1 MGAAASILAVGVVI
15 LIVGAVIYYM
25 TYSGKLTINKSK
37 SSPNNRPPNRNG
49 GRAGNDRNGRS
60 SPRIQPVNG
69 NGSVPPVNGGNGP
82 RIMPVNGTNGP
93 TIQPVNGTNG
103 SIPINGNGSRSI
115 PINGNGSRSIPI
127 NGNGLGVRTVNG
139 NGPRVQSVN
148 GRTSPR
154 IQPVNSTNGPT
165 IQSVNGRT
173 SPRIQSNGN
182 GLTIRRNGPEFF
194 VQMPSNGSSPDISNS
209 YPVNRGVRI
218 EPVENGVNIVP
229 VNEVDTRSTVY
240 RCEEVS
246 IVE

>member
-49 GRAGNDRNGRS
+49 GRAGNGRNDRS

-103 SIPINGNGSRSI
+103 SIPINGNG
-115 PINGNGSRSIPI
+115 
-127 NGNGLGVRTVNG
+127 LGVRTVNG
-139 NGPRVQSVN
+139 NGPRVQTVN
-148 GRTSPR
+148 GRSSPR
-154 IQPVNSTNGPT
+154 IQPVTSTNGPT
-165 IQSVNGRT
+165 IQTVNGRS

>member
-37 SSPNNRPPNRNG
+37 SSPNNRPPNRNE
-49 GRAGNDRNGRS
+49 GRAGNGRNGRS

-82 RIMPVNGTNGP
+82 RIMSVNGTNGP

-103 SIPINGNGSRSI
+103 SIPINGNG
-115 PINGNGSRSIPI
+115 
-127 NGNGLGVRTVNG
+127 LGVRTVND

-148 GRTSPR
+148 GRS
-154 IQPVNSTNGPT
+154 
-165 IQSVNGRT
+165 

>member
-49 GRAGNDRNGRS
+49 GRAGNGGNGRS

-82 RIMPVNGTNGP
+82 RIMSVNGTNGP

-103 SIPINGNGSRSI
+103 
-115 PINGNGSRSIPI
+115 SIPI

-148 GRTSPR
+148 GRS
-154 IQPVNSTNGPT
+154 
-165 IQSVNGRT
+165 

>member
-49 GRAGNDRNGRS
+49 GRAGNGRNGRS

-82 RIMPVNGTNGP
+82 RIMSVNGTNGP

-103 SIPINGNGSRSI
+103 
-115 PINGNGSRSIPI
+115 SIPI

-148 GRTSPR
+148 GRS
-154 IQPVNSTNGPT
+154 
-165 IQSVNGRT
+165 

-182 GLTIRRNGPEFF
+182 GLTIRRSGPEFF

>member
-37 SSPNNRPPNRNG
+37 SSPNNRPPNRNE
-49 GRAGNDRNGRS
+49 GRAGNGRNGRS

-82 RIMPVNGTNGP
+82 RIMSVNGTNGP

-103 SIPINGNGSRSI
+103 SIPINGNG
-115 PINGNGSRSIPI
+115 
-127 NGNGLGVRTVNG
+127 LGVRTVNG
-139 NGPRVQSVN
+139 NGLRVQSVN
-148 GRTSPR
+148 GRS
-154 IQPVNSTNGPT
+154 
-165 IQSVNGRT
+165 

-218 EPVENGVNIVP
+218 EPVENGVNIIP

>member
-82 RIMPVNGTNGP
+82 RIMSVNGTNGP

-103 SIPINGNGSRSI
+103 SIH
-115 PINGNGSRSIPI
+115 INGNGSRSIPI

-148 GRTSPR
+148 GRS
-154 IQPVNSTNGPT
+154 
-165 IQSVNGRT
+165 

-182 GLTIRRNGPEFF
+182 GLTIRKNGPEFF

>member
-37 SSPNNRPPNRNG
+37 SSPNNRPPNRNE
-49 GRAGNDRNGRS
+49 GRAGNGRNGRS

-82 RIMPVNGTNGP
+82 RIMSVNGTNGP

-103 SIPINGNGSRSI
+103 SIPINGNG
-115 PINGNGSRSIPI
+115 
-127 NGNGLGVRTVNG
+127 LGVRTVNG
-139 NGPRVQSVN
+139 NGPRVQPVN
-148 GRTSPR
+148 GRS
-154 IQPVNSTNGPT
+154 
-165 IQSVNGRT
+165 
-173 SPRIQSNGN
+173 SPRIQSVNGN

-218 EPVENGVNIVP
+218 EPVENGVNIIP

>member
-49 GRAGNDRNGRS
+49 GRAGNGRNGRS

-82 RIMPVNGTNGP
+82 RIMSVNGTNGP

-103 SIPINGNGSRSI
+103 
-115 PINGNGSRSIPI
+115 SIPI

-148 GRTSPR
+148 GRS
-154 IQPVNSTNGPT
+154 
-165 IQSVNGRT
+165 

>member
-82 RIMPVNGTNGP
+82 RIMSVNGTNGP

-103 SIPINGNGSRSI
+103 SI

-148 GRTSPR
+148 GRSSPR

-165 IQSVNGRT
+165 IQSVNGRS

-218 EPVENGVNIVP
+218 EPVENGVNIIP

>member
-37 SSPNNRPPNRNG
+37 SSPNNRHPNRNG
-49 GRAGNDRNGRS
+49 GRAGNGRNGRS

-82 RIMPVNGTNGP
+82 RIMSVNGTNGP

-103 SIPINGNGSRSI
+103 SIPINGNG
-115 PINGNGSRSIPI
+115 
-127 NGNGLGVRTVNG
+127 LGVRTVNG
-139 NGPRVQSVN
+139 NGPRVQSVD
-148 GRTSPR
+148 GRS
-154 IQPVNSTNGPT
+154 
-165 IQSVNGRT
+165 

>member
-37 SSPNNRPPNRNG
+37 SSPNNRPPNRNE
-49 GRAGNDRNGRS
+49 GRAGNGRNGRS

-82 RIMPVNGTNGP
+82 RIMSVNGTNGP

-103 SIPINGNGSRSI
+103 
-115 PINGNGSRSIPI
+115 SIPI

-148 GRTSPR
+148 GRS
-154 IQPVNSTNGPT
+154 
-165 IQSVNGRT
+165 

-182 GLTIRRNGPEFF
+182 GLTIRKNGPEFF

>member
-25 TYSGKLTINKSK
+25 TYSGKLTINKTK

-49 GRAGNDRNGRS
+49 DRAGNGRNGRS

-69 NGSVPPVNGGNGP
+69 NGSVPPVNGVNGP

-93 TIQPVNGTNG
+93 TIQPVNGTN
-103 SIPINGNGSRSI
+103 SSI

-148 GRTSPR
+148 GKSSPR

-165 IQSVNGRT
+165 IQPVNGRT
-173 SPRIQSNGN
+173 SPGAQSNGN

>member
-37 SSPNNRPPNRNG
+37 SSPNNRPPNRNE
-49 GRAGNDRNGRS
+49 GRAGNGRNGRS

-82 RIMPVNGTNGP
+82 RIMSVNGTNGP

-103 SIPINGNGSRSI
+103 SIPINGNG
-115 PINGNGSRSIPI
+115 
-127 NGNGLGVRTVNG
+127 LGVRTVNG
-139 NGPRVQSVN
+139 NGLRVQSVN
-148 GRTSPR
+148 GRS
-154 IQPVNSTNGPT
+154 
-165 IQSVNGRT
+165 

-182 GLTIRRNGPEFF
+182 GLTIRKNGPEFF

>member
-37 SSPNNRPPNRNG
+37 SSPNNRPPNRNE
-49 GRAGNDRNGRS
+49 GRAGNGRNGRS

-82 RIMPVNGTNGP
+82 RIMSVNGTNGP

-103 SIPINGNGSRSI
+103 SIPINGNG
-115 PINGNGSRSIPI
+115 
-127 NGNGLGVRTVNG
+127 LGVRTVND

-148 GRTSPR
+148 GRSSPR
-154 IQPVNSTNGPT
+154 IQPVNSTNGTT
-165 IQSVNGRT
+165 IQTVNGRS

>member
-37 SSPNNRPPNRNG
+37 SSPNNRPTNRNE
-49 GRAGNDRNGRS
+49 GRAGNGRNGRS

-82 RIMPVNGTNGP
+82 RIMSVNGTNGP

-127 NGNGLGVRTVNG
+127 NGNGSRSIPING
-139 NGPRVQSVN
+139 NGSRSIPIN
-148 GRTSPR
+148 G
-154 IQPVNSTNGPT
+154 
-165 IQSVNGRT
+165 
-173 SPRIQSNGN
+173 
-182 GLTIRRNGPEFF
+182 
-194 VQMPSNGSSPDISNS
+194 
-209 YPVNRGVRI
+209 
-218 EPVENGVNIVP
+218 
-229 VNEVDTRSTVY
+229 
-240 RCEEVS
+240 
-246 IVE
+246 

>member
-49 GRAGNDRNGRS
+49 GRAGNGRNGRS

-82 RIMPVNGTNGP
+82 RIMSVNGTNGP

-103 SIPINGNGSRSI
+103 
-115 PINGNGSRSIPI
+115 SIPI

-148 GRTSPR
+148 GRS
-154 IQPVNSTNGPT
+154 
-165 IQSVNGRT
+165 

-194 VQMPSNGSSPDISNS
+194 VQMPSNDSGPDISNS

>member
-49 GRAGNDRNGRS
+49 GRAGNGRNGRS

-103 SIPINGNGSRSI
+103 SIPINGNG
-115 PINGNGSRSIPI
+115 
-127 NGNGLGVRTVNG
+127 LGVRTVNG

-148 GRTSPR
+148 GRS
-154 IQPVNSTNGPT
+154 
-165 IQSVNGRT
+165 

>member
-49 GRAGNDRNGRS
+49 GRAGNGRNGRS

-103 SIPINGNGSRSI
+103 SIPINGNG
-115 PINGNGSRSIPI
+115 
-127 NGNGLGVRTVNG
+127 LGVRTVNG

-148 GRTSPR
+148 GRS
-154 IQPVNSTNGPT
+154 
-165 IQSVNGRT
+165 

-218 EPVENGVNIVP
+218 EPVENGVNIIP

>member
-37 SSPNNRPPNRNG
+37 SSPNNRPPNRNE
-49 GRAGNDRNGRS
+49 GRAGNGRNGRS

-82 RIMPVNGTNGP
+82 RIMSVNGTNGP

-103 SIPINGNGSRSI
+103 
-115 PINGNGSRSIPI
+115 SIPI

-148 GRTSPR
+148 GRS
-154 IQPVNSTNGPT
+154 
-165 IQSVNGRT
+165 